1 MSRLAGKLL
10 WTGGNM
16 RSRSV
21 TVAVS
26 IALLTVVAAVG
37 SFVRAS
43 QLRTEAQWLLERGNA
58 EAEEYADTFESAMAE
73 KQLATFSERRGVL
86 DGALLWQR
94 LQMLFVLIAVIA
106 AFSSYVLHLFH
117 RLRTDL
123 EEVTDG
129 LEEGSA
135 AVLSTSGEGGARG

>member
-1 MSRLAGKLL
+1 
-10 WTGGNM
+10 M

-26 IALLTVVAAVG
+26 IALLSGAAAVG
-37 SFVRAS
+37 AYVRAS
-43 QLRTEAQWLLERGNA
+43 QLRTEAQWLLQRGTA
-58 EAEEYADTFESAMAE
+58 EAEEYANTFESAMAE
-73 KQLATFSERRGVL
+73 KQLATLSERRGVL
-86 DGALLWQR
+86 DNVLLWQR
-94 LQMLFVLIAVIA
+94 FQMLLVLIGVIA

-129 LEEGSA
+129 LEEA
-135 AVLSTSGEGGARG
+135 PALSTGTDSGGGGG

>member
-1 MSRLAGKLL
+1 
-10 WTGGNM
+10 M

-26 IALLTVVAAVG
+26 IALLSGAGAVG
-37 SFVRAS
+37 SYARAS
-43 QLRTEAQWLLERGNA
+43 QLRTEAHWLLERGNA
-58 EAEEYADTFESAMAE
+58 EAEEYANTFESAMVD
-73 KQLATFSERRGVL
+73 KQFATFSERRVVL

-94 LQMLFVLIAVIA
+94 FQMLFLLIGVIA

-129 LEEGSA
+129 LEETEKGTGYFSHPQ
-135 AVLSTSGEGGARG
+135 